1 LRAIGANFNHM
12 TSAQDEERFNQLVQ
26 AYRPGLLIYC
36 AKLTGGDRE
45 RAEDIVQETFIRAW
59 RRIDQMHEGQGSV
72 VGWLRRVAHNVAIDT
87 HRMRQIR
94 PPEVELEHPDV
105 AVQAEE
111 TDAVLLRVL
120 VERVLSSA
128 WPEHRAV
135 LTEVYLHDQT
145 STQAAERLGIPVGT
159 VKSRIHY
166 ALRALRANAETVAL
180 MAS

>member
-1 LRAIGANFNHM
+1 MDTRAHE
-12 TSAQDEERFNQLVQ
+12 SREERFNQIVR
-26 AYRPGLLIYC
+26 AYRAGLLVYC

-45 RAEDIVQETFIRAW
+45 KAEDIVQETFIRAW
-59 RRIDQMHEGQGSV
+59 RRVDQMHEDQGSV

-105 AVQAEE
+105 AVARDG
-111 TDAVLLRVL
+111 TDDVLLKVIVENVL
-120 VERVLSSA
+120 ATA

-145 STQAAERLGIPVGT
+145 STQAAQRLGIPVGT
-159 VKSRIHY
+159 VKSRVHY
-166 ALRALRANAETVAL
+166 ALRALRANLDTAAQL
-180 MAS
+180 AG